1 MNYYETLYILHPE
14 LSDEQSKQ
22 LQETLSKTVE
32 KEKGIVHVVD
42 EWGLKKLAYEVR
54 KQRKGRYVLMQFAGT
69 AATVRELER
78 TYRVNEGV
86 IKYMTLRIEKED
98 LKAIP
103 PAAGSAEPAAAPAA
117 PQGA

>member
-1 MNYYETLYILHPE
+1 MTYYETIYILHPD
-14 LSDEQSKQ
+14 LSAEQSQ
-22 LQETLSKTVE
+22 ALQETLSKVVE

-42 EWGLKKLAYEVR
+42 DWGIKKLAYEVR

-86 IKYMTLRIEKED
+86 IKYMTLRIDKED
-98 LKAIP
+98 LQAIP
-103 PAAGSAEPAAAPAA
+103 PASESKEPVETPA
-117 PQGA
+117 QGA